1 MARNPALISAHRI
14 TWVPSAGL
22 WKVRK
27 TCKFPIKNFRVV
39 VGWGYTQEEACNNW
53 YQAYGEMMAKFCE
66 AHYKVKESKVKESEK
81 KESERLAK
89 PERSKKLRPRQTQKS
104 RQTQKPK
111 ATKAKSPK
119 ATKTTKPISPTPI
132 QLPLEI

>member
-66 AHYKVKESKVKESEK
+66 AHYKVKESKVKESE
-81 KESERLAK
+81 RLAK
-89 PERSKKLRPRQTQKS
+89 PERSKKLRPQKS
-104 RQTQKPK
+104 QTRQSPKSQKPK
-111 ATKAKSPK
+111 ATKTAKSQ
-119 ATKTTKPISPTPI
+119 KPISPTPI

>member
-89 PERSKKLRPRQTQKS
+89 PERSKKLRPSKS
-104 RQTQKPK
+104 LKPKTPRTTKAK
-111 ATKAKSPK
+111 ATKA
-119 ATKTTKPISPTPI
+119 TKTAKPISPNPI

>member
-66 AHYKVKESKVKESEK
+66 AHYKVKESKQ

-89 PERSKKLRPRQTQKS
+89 PERSKKLRSPKS
-104 RQTQKPK
+104 RQAQQSQKSQKPK
-111 ATKAKSPK
+111 ATKT
-119 ATKTTKPISPTPI
+119 TKTAKPISPTPI

>member
-66 AHYKVKESKVKESEK
+66 AHYKVKESKQ
-81 KESERLAK
+81 KESERLVK
-89 PERSKKLRPRQTQKS
+89 PERSKKPRAQKS
-104 RQTQKPK
+104 QQSQKSLKSRTPK
-111 ATKAKSPK
+111 T
-119 ATKTTKPISPTPI
+119 TKTAKPISPNPI

>member
-1 MARNPALISAHRI
+1 MPRNPALISAHRI

-66 AHYKVKESKVKESEK
+66 AHYKVKESKEKESK
-81 KESERLAK
+81 VKESERLAK
-89 PERSKKLRPRQTQKS
+89 PERSKKLRPSKS
-104 RQTQKPK
+104 LKPK
-111 ATKAKSPK
+111 TPRTAKAK
-119 ATKTTKPISPTPI
+119 ATKTAKPKAPNTPI

>member
-1 MARNPALISAHRI
+1 MPRNPALISAHRI

-66 AHYKVKESKVKESEK
+66 AHYKVKESKVKESE
-81 KESERLAK
+81 RLAK

>member
-66 AHYKVKESKVKESEK
+66 AHYKVKESKQ

-89 PERSKKLRPRQTQKS
+89 PERSKKPRPQKS
-104 RQTQKPK
+104 QQSQKSQP
-111 ATKAKSPK
+111 AKSLKPK
-119 ATKTTKPISPTPI
+119 ATKTTKPKAPNTPI

>member
-1 MARNPALISAHRI
+1 MPRNPALISAHRI

-66 AHYKVKESKVKESEK
+66 AHYKVKESKQ

-89 PERSKKLRPRQTQKS
+89 PERSKKLRPSKS
-104 RQTQKPK
+104 LKPK
-111 ATKAKSPK
+111 TPRTTKAK
-119 ATKTTKPISPTPI
+119 ATKTAKPKAPNTPI

>member
-66 AHYKVKESKVKESEK
+66 AHYKVKESKQ

-89 PERSKKLRPRQTQKS
+89 PERSKKPKAPKSQPRQTP
-104 RQTQKPK
+104 RTAKPK
-111 ATKAKSPK
+111 TAK
-119 ATKTTKPISPTPI
+119 TQKPISPTPT

>member
-66 AHYKVKESKVKESEK
+66 AHYKVKESKQ

-89 PERSKKLRPRQTQKS
+89 PERSKKPRPQKS
-104 RQTQKPK
+104 QQSQKSQS
-111 ATKAKSPK
+111 AKTPR
-119 ATKTTKPISPTPI
+119 TLKPISSNPI